1 MSGAFVEIVQ
11 ILDKRNG
18 WVGWLGRTKW
28 TGWAV
33 LYAKVVPAPLLED
46 DEDAILIVELLAQ

>member
-18 WVGWLGRTKW
+18 WVDWLGHPKL

-33 LYAKVVPAPLLED
+33 LYARVVPAPLLED